1 MKAAQPL
8 TIIRNVS
15 WAADH
20 LIRLISEGSCDTEDA
35 KVMMLKIQLYIT

>member
-1 MKAAQPL
+1 MREREKEREKRKMS
-8 TIIRNVS
+8 TG
-15 WAADH
+15 DH